1 MLAGARNAWTGV
13 GPTLARDVP
22 YSAVYWYAVEQFRS
36 ILGGDVAGHR
46 RERTT
51 RELAGINFVS
61 GCAAGAAVA
70 ALTTPLD
77 VVKTRVQ
84 IRDIAPVDF
93 ASSTET
99 VPGVSRRGIVGELA
113 HIAHTGGV
121 DALFAGWGPRA
132 ARAAP
137 TGAIALVAYEVVKT
151 M

>member
-1 MLAGARNAWTGV
+1 M
-13 GPTLARDVP
+13 
-22 YSAVYWYAVEQFRS
+22 
-36 ILGGDVAGHR
+36 
-46 RERTT
+46 
-51 RELAGINFVS
+51 S

-137 TGAIALVAYEVVKT
+137 TGAIVLVAYEVVKT

>member
-22 YSAVYWYAVEQFRS
+22 YSAMYWYAVEKFRS
-36 ILGGDVAGHR
+36 LLGGDVAGR
-46 RERTT
+46 RVERTT

-84 IRDIAPVDF
+84 IRDIAPVNF

-99 VPGVSRRGIVGELA
+99 ASGVSRRGIFGELA
-113 HIAHTGGV
+113 HVARTGGV

-137 TGAIALVAYEVVKT
+137 TGAIVLVAYEVVKT